1 MPRGETTNSPS
12 VQTLLSGDVE
22 PEEGTAMAETNR
34 VVARFLDG
42 SMVKGTT
49 EDFFPN
55 RPTFHL
61 HVTGDPK
68 VQVVACAKLKA
79 VFFVKDVTGNPRRD
93 EVVDFVGEEVGVHQG
108 RRIAVQFK
116 DGEMIAGHTVGYTSD
131 RTGFFVT
138 PADPESNNIRIYV
151 LKHATQK
158 IAVGEPATVMV
169 QAARGDAA

>member
-1 MPRGETTNSPS
+1 
-12 VQTLLSGDVE
+12 
-22 PEEGTAMAETNR
+22 MAEVNR

-61 HVTGDPK
+61 HVSGDPK
-68 VQVVACAKLKA
+68 AQVVACAKLKA
-79 VFFVKDVTGNPRRD
+79 VFFVKDLAGNPKRD
-93 EVVDFVGEEVGVHQG
+93 EAVGFTGEEVGVHQG

-116 DGEMIAGHTVGYTSD
+116 DGEMIAGHTVGYSSE
-131 RTGFFVT
+131 RTGFFIT
-138 PADPESNNIRIYV
+138 PTDPASNNIRIYV

-158 IAVGEPATVMV
+158 IAVGDPATAMV
-169 QAARGDAA
+169 ENKGRAA